1 MPGRVI
7 KMPRPL
13 KIATVPVLYCT
24 KLDSDVM
31 DFSNFLI
38 MVHKQYSILI
48 NVNDYGGGGI
58 VRICIHFF
66 SDPDPAFF
74 SMQIPGVDEPK

>member
-1 MPGRVI
+1 M
-7 KMPRPL
+7 L
-13 KIATVPVLYCT
+13 T
-24 KLDSDVM
+24 
-31 DFSNFLI
+31 I
-38 MVHKQYSILI
+38 M
-48 NVNDYGGGGI
+48 GGGGI